1 MGKLIA
7 LYDSNRRSAGVP
19 NTENRRCDS
28 QFMEFNTLCLI
39 LSIAAVVLCAVFFA
53 AGVLYRKKVAEKQ
66 IGSAEEEA
74 RRIINEAIK
83 GGESKKR
90 EMLLE
95 AKEEIHKSRSE
106 YEQEVKERRAEVS
119 KQERRLQQKEEA
131 LDKKINLHEKKEDEL
146 AKKIAAID
154 KKQEEVDSLKRSQM
168 EVLEKISGLTQD
180 EAKAYILKG
189 VEDDVRHETA
199 MKIKEIETQMK
210 EEADQTAREIIATAI
225 QRCAADHAAETTVSV
240 VPLPN
245 DEMKGRIIGR
255 EGRNIRTL
263 ETITGVDLIIDDT
276 PEAITVSSFDPVR
289 REVARLALEKLI
301 ADGRI
306 HPTRIEDM
314 VEKARREVDH
324 TIKVEGERATF
335 ETGVHN
341 LHPELIKLLGR
352 QKYRTSYGQNV
363 LNHSIEVAHI
373 AGLMA
378 SELGVDVTLAKRA
391 GLLHDLGK
399 SVDHEMEGS
408 HVQLGVE
415 LARKYKENPVVINAI
430 EAHHGD
436 VEPQTVIACLVQAA
450 DAISAARPGARREN
464 VENYIRR
471 LEKLEELT
479 NSFPGVEKAY
489 AIQAGR
495 EVRVMVKPEE
505 VTEDNMILLAHDL
518 AKKIESEL
526 EYPGQIKVNVIRE
539 TKAVEYAK

>member
-1 MGKLIA
+1 MTAIGWIVALI
-7 LYDSNRRSAGVP
+7 V
-19 NTENRRCDS
+19 
-28 QFMEFNTLCLI
+28 
-39 LSIAAVVLCAVFFA
+39 AVVGAA
-53 AGVLYRKKVAEKQ
+53 AGYFVGYNNRKKTAEAQ
-66 IGSAEEEA
+66 IGSAEAEA
-74 RRIINEAIK
+74 TRLVNEAIK
-83 GGESKKR
+83 TADQKR
-90 EMLLE
+90 KEAVLE
-95 AKEEIHKSRSE
+95 AKDEAFRLKAEVDAQKAEADKEIK
-106 YEQEVKERRAEVS
+106 QRRAEIS
-119 KQERRLQQKEEA
+119 RQENRIDQKETALDRKTEA
-131 LDKKINLHEKKEDEL
+131 LEKKEEEL
-146 AKKIAAID
+146 KKRAAEAEERLAEIDALRAKEMERLETLAGLS
-154 KKQEEVDSLKRSQM
+154 QEDAR
-168 EVLEKISGLTQD
+168 EVLLHKVDEELTHEK
-180 EAKAYILKG
+180 AVRVAAYETDLK
-189 VEDDVRHETA
+189 ENCDN
-199 MKIKEIETQMK
+199 I
-210 EEADQTAREIIATAI
+210 ARNLIGQAVS
-225 QRCAADHAAETTVSV
+225 RCAADHCSETTVSV
-240 VPLPN
+240 VPLPS

-415 LARKYKENPVVINAI
+415 LAKKYKENPVVINAI

>member
-1 MGKLIA
+1 MAWYIWAAIA
-7 LYDSNRRSAGVP
+7 VAVAVLFFFIGV
-19 NTENRRCDS
+19 
-28 QFMEFNTLCLI
+28 I
-39 LSIAAVVLCAVFFA
+39 
-53 AGVLYRKKVAEKQ
+53 YRKKVAERE
-66 IGSAEEEA
+66 ISSAEDEA

-83 GGESKKR
+83 GGENKKR
-90 EMLLE
+90 EMLVE
-95 AKEEIHKSRSE
+95 AKEEIHKNRTE
-106 YEQEVKERRAEVS
+106 YEREVRERRADLQ
-119 KQERRLQQKEEA
+119 KQERRLQQKEES
-131 LDKKINLHEKKEDEL
+131 LDKKTDAFERKEEEL
-146 AKKIAAID
+146 RKRQASVLAT
-154 KKQEEVDSLKRSQM
+154 QEEVSLIKKSQLEM
-168 EVLEKISGLTQD
+168 LEKISGLTQD
-180 EAKAYILKG
+180 EAKHQILSSL
-189 VEDDVRHETA
+189 ENECRHDA
-199 MKIKEIETQMK
+199 ALKIKEIEAETK
-210 EEADQTAREIIATAI
+210 ENADRMAREVISIAI

-263 ETITGVDLIIDDT
+263 ESITGVDLIIDDT

-306 HPTRIEDM
+306 HPTRIEDL
-314 VEKARREVDH
+314 VEKARKEVDRV
-324 TIKVEGERATF
+324 IKQEGERAAF
-335 ETGVHN
+335 ETGVNN

-373 AGLMA
+373 AGLLA
-378 SELGVDVTLAKRA
+378 SELGVDIPLAKRA

-408 HVQLGVE
+408 HVHLGVE
-415 LARKYKENPVVINAI
+415 LARKYNESPDVIHAI
-430 EAHHGD
+430 EAHHND
-436 VEPQTVIACLVQAA
+436 VEPRTVIACLVQAA

-479 NSFPGVEKAY
+479 GTYPGVEKSY

-495 EVRVMVKPEE
+495 EVRIMVKPEE
-505 VTEDNMILLAHDL
+505 VSEDNMILLARDL
-518 AKKIESEL
+518 AKKIENEL
-526 EYPGQIKVNVIRE
+526 EYPGQIKLNVIRE

>member
-1 MGKLIA
+1 MTAIEVIVALIV
-7 LYDSNRRSAGVP
+7 GVVG
-19 NTENRRCDS
+19 
-28 QFMEFNTLCLI
+28 
-39 LSIAAVVLCAVFFA
+39 AA
-53 AGVLYRKKVAEKQ
+53 AGYFVGYNNRKKTAEAQ
-66 IGSAEEEA
+66 IGSAEAEA
-74 RRIINEAIK
+74 TRLVNEAIK
-83 GGESKKR
+83 TADQKR
-90 EMLLE
+90 KEAILE
-95 AKEEIHKSRSE
+95 AKDEAFKLKAEVDAQKAEADKEIKD
-106 YEQEVKERRAEVS
+106 RRAEITR
-119 KQERRLQQKEEA
+119 QERRIDQKEEA
-131 LDKKINLHEKKEDEL
+131 LDKRTAQMERKEEDLKRRSETVEARLDELEQLKLRQTEKLETIAAMSKEDARAVLLKQVDDELTHEK
-146 AKKIAAID
+146 
-154 KKQEEVDSLKRSQM
+154 
-168 EVLEKISGLTQD
+168 
-180 EAKAYILKG
+180 
-189 VEDDVRHETA
+189 A
-199 MKIKEIETQMK
+199 MKISAYQANMK
-210 EEADQTAREIIATAI
+210 DECDNLARELIGQAIA
-225 QRCAADHAAETTVSV
+225 RCAADATSEATVSV
-240 VPLPN
+240 VPLPS

-255 EGRNIRTL
+255 EGRNIRTI
-263 ETITGVDLIIDDT
+263 ETLTGVDLIIDDT

-415 LARKYKENPVVINAI
+415 LAKKYKENPVVINAI